1 MKKSKQLGLG
11 IAMLLASAFSS
22 TAAASQIQ
30 QIKGKGELVCGTV
43 GVSRGFSFVSQS
55 TRQLGGYEVD
65 CCRELA
71 DSLGVKPKMKTLA
84 VAARIPELEQGRVD
98 ILLAELTET
107 PERAKVVDYSHP
119 YFVTGA
125 KVMVKKAADIKGID
139 DLAGRK
145 ISTTKGST
153 MEQNLREE
161 LPTAE
166 IISFDTTTQA
176 FLAFVQGKVAGY
188 STDEIALLTSRAAL
202 GEKGKQY
209 MVLPQAISI
218 EHIGAG
224 IRKGDTAMLKQEIG
238 RAHV

>member
-1 MKKSKQLGLG
+1 
-11 IAMLLASAFSS
+11 
-22 TAAASQIQ
+22 
-30 QIKGKGELVCGTV
+30 
-43 GVSRGFSFVSQS
+43 
-55 TRQLGGYEVD
+55 
-65 CCRELA
+65 
-71 DSLGVKPKMKTLA
+71 MKTLA

-161 LPTAE
+161 LPTARSE
-166 IISFDTTTQA
+166 EHTSELQSLMRISYAVSCF
-176 FLAFVQGKVAGY
+176 
-188 STDEIALLTSRAAL
+188 
-202 GEKGKQY
+202 
-209 MVLPQAISI
+209 
-218 EHIGAG
+218 
-224 IRKGDTAMLKQEIG
+224 
-238 RAHV
+238 